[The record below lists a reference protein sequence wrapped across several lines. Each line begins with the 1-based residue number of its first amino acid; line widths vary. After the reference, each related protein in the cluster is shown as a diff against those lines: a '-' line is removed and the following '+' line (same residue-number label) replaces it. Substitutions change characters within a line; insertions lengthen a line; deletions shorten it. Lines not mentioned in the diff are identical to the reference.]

1 MMQIALIGLGAGAA
15 TALLFASVKS
25 GALLSILLFYI
36 APLPIL
42 IAALGWSHLA
52 GLIAAIVAAL
62 ALAVAFGWTFFL
74 VFLIGVGLPAW
85 WLGYL
90 TMLARPAADGGTALE
105 WYPAG
110 RLVVWCA
117 VLGALIVIAAIPTFG
132 TDEQSFTAALRTA
145 FERFIQVSPD
155 RAGRGSDAIPGVDT
169 ARIVDFLVMVIPST
183 AAVLATLTNTLNLW
197 IAARIVRLSGRLN
210 RPWPDLPAMD
220 FPKLVAAVL
229 LAAIVTSLFGGLVG
243 IAATVLSASLLVA
256 FAILGFAVLHAI
268 TRGRPSRPF
277 LLSGVYAATLMFGW
291 PMLVMTLLGLAEA
304 AFNIRARAGRK
315 AGPPMV
321 S

>member
-62 ALAVAFGWTFFL
+62 ALAFTFGWTFFL

-90 TMLARPAADGGTALE
+90 TMLARPAADGAALE
-105 WYPAG
+105 WYPPG

-132 TDEQSFTAALRTA
+132 TDEQSFNAALRAA
-145 FERFIQVSPD
+145 FEQFVRVTPD
-155 RAGRGSDAIPGVDT
+155 RPVSGDDALAGIDKTRLI
-169 ARIVDFLVMVIPST
+169 DFLVMVIPST
-183 AAVLATLTNTLNLW
+183 AAVLATMTNTINLW

-210 RPWPDLPAMD
+210 RPWPDLAAME
-220 FPKLVAAVL
+220 FPKLVAGVL
-229 LAAIVTSLFGGLVG
+229 LAAIVVSLFGGLAG

-277 LLSGVYAATLMFGW
+277 LLSGVYAATLLFGW

-304 AFNIRARAGRK
+304 AFQIRARAARK

>member
-52 GLIAAIVAAL
+52 GLIAAVVAAL
-62 ALAVAFGWTFFL
+62 ALAVTFGWTFFL
-74 VFLIGVGLPAW
+74 IFLIGVGLPAW

-90 TMLARPAADGGTALE
+90 TMLARPATDAAALE
-105 WYPAG
+105 WYPPG

-117 VLGALIVIAAIPTFG
+117 VLGALVVIAAIPTFG
-132 TDEQSFTAALRTA
+132 TDEQSFTAALRAA
-145 FERFIQVSPD
+145 FEQFVRATSDRPAAGDEALAGID
-155 RAGRGSDAIPGVDT
+155 RARLI
-169 ARIVDFLVMVIPST
+169 DFLVIVIPST
-183 AAVLATLTNTLNLW
+183 AAVLATLTNVANLW
-197 IAARIVRLSGRLN
+197 IAARIVRLSGRFN

-243 IAATVLSASLLVA
+243 IAATVLSATLLVA

-268 TRGRPSRPF
+268 TRGRTSRPF
-277 LLSGVYAATLMFGW
+277 LLSGVYAATLLFGW

-304 AFNIRARAGRK
+304 AFHIRARAGRK